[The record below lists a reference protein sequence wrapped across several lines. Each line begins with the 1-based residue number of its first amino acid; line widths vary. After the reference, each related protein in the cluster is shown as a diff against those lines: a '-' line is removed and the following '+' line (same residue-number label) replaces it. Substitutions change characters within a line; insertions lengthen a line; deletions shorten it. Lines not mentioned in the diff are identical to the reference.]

1 MVNMVAEEVRDICR
15 DIRALKIQG
24 AREIAKAA
32 VQALGIQAR
41 KSKAK
46 KPSEFLAELLEAADA
61 LAATRPTEPMLRNS
75 LRNAIR
81 HVLVQLRRNR
91 AMSVGQL
98 KAIVAREETN
108 YFKNVE
114 AALRNI
120 AEYGAKEIPQGAT
133 VITHCHSSTV
143 MAVLKR
149 AHELGKSIDVI
160 ACETRPK
167 YQGHITARELRD
179 AGVPVTLIV
188 DSAMK
193 SFIRDAHIAL
203 VGADAISATG
213 DLYNKIGT
221 SVLALVAHHAG
232 VPFYSAAELHKFDPL
247 TMWGTMETI
256 EERAAEEIAGGPEF
270 KGVRVRN
277 PAFDVTPAE
286 HIHAYIT
293 EMGVIPPQGLLSFVR
308 HAFPVD
314 NPLASFL
321 EKRKR

>member
-1 MVNMVAEEVRDICR
+1 MVADEVKEICR

-32 VQALGIQAR
+32 VHALGVQAR

-75 LRNAIR
+75 LRNSIR
-81 HVLVQLRRNR
+81 HVLVQLRKNR
-91 AMSVGQL
+91 AASVGQL
-98 KAIVAREETN
+98 KAIVAREEAS
-108 YFKNVE
+108 YFKSVE
-114 AALRNI
+114 AALRSI

-133 VITHCHSSTV
+133 VMTHCHSSTV
-143 MAVLKR
+143 VSILKR
-149 AHELGKSIDVI
+149 AHEIGRDIDVI

-167 YQGHITARELRD
+167 YQGHITAKELRD

-188 DSAMK
+188 DGAMK
-193 SFIRDAHIAL
+193 SLIRDAHVAM

-221 SVLALVAHHAG
+221 SVLALVARHAG

-256 EERAAEEIAGGPEF
+256 EERAADEVAGGPEF

-308 HAFPVD
+308 NAFPVE
-314 NPLASFL
+314 NPFAAFL
-321 EKRKR
+321 EERRR

>member
-1 MVNMVAEEVRDICR
+1 MVADEVKAICR

-46 KPSEFLAELLEAADA
+46 KPSEFVAELIEAADA

-75 LRNAIR
+75 LRNSVR
-81 HVLVQLRRNR
+81 HVFVQLRKNR
-91 AMSVGQL
+91 AASVAQL
-98 KAIVAREETN
+98 KAVVAREEAG

-114 AALRNI
+114 AALHSI

-133 VITHCHSSTV
+133 VLTHCHSSTV

-149 AHELGKSIDVI
+149 AHELGKGIEVI

-167 YQGHITARELRD
+167 LQGHITVKELRD

-188 DSAMK
+188 DSAMG
-193 SFIRDAHIAL
+193 SFIRDAHVAI

-213 DLYNKIGT
+213 DLYNKVGT
-221 SVLALVAHHAG
+221 SLLALVARRAG

-247 TMWGTMETI
+247 TMWGVMETI
-256 EERAAEEIAGGPEF
+256 EERAADEVASGSEF
-270 KGVRVRN
+270 RGVEVRN
-277 PAFDVTPAE
+277 PAFDITPAE

-308 HAFPVD
+308 NAFPVE
-314 NPLASFL
+314 NPFAAFL
-321 EKRKR
+321 EERGR